1 MKKIVTVV
9 GARPQFIKVAAVSRE
24 LRTNF
29 QSSMKEIIIHTGQHF
44 EKNMSETFF
53 SQLDIQE
60 PNYNL
65 GISGTSHGL
74 MTGRMLESIESVL
87 LKESPDLVLTYGD
100 TNSTLA
106 GALAAAKMHIPVA
119 HVESGLR
126 SYNMNMPEEINRV
139 CTDKLSSILFCPTE
153 LSVMNLKKENITD
166 GVRQVGDVMYDA
178 AEFYKDIACEKST
191 ILDDLILKE
200 NEYILATCHR
210 QENTDNLEKLIQI
223 LNGIIKISNKI
234 KVVFPIHPRTK
245 KVINKIKNFKFS
257 NNVLCID
264 PVSYLDMICLEKS
277 AAAIFTDS
285 GGMQKEAFFFE
296 TPCITCRDQTE
307 WVETISLGV
316 NTLVEPDEEKIYE
329 AVMNFNNVSFN
340 DSKPYGDGRASKKIL
355 EIIEEF

>member
-1 MKKIVTVV
+1 
-9 GARPQFIKVAAVSRE
+9 
-24 LRTNF
+24 
-29 QSSMKEIIIHTGQHF
+29 
-44 EKNMSETFF
+44 
-53 SQLDIQE
+53 
-60 PNYNL
+60 
-65 GISGTSHGL
+65 

-166 GVRQVGDVMYDA
+166 GVRLVGDVMYDA

-307 WVETISLGV
+307 WVCIKS
-316 NTLVEPDEEKIYE
+316 
-329 AVMNFNNVSFN
+329 
-340 DSKPYGDGRASKKIL
+340 
-355 EIIEEF
+355 